1 MASDIASRIAADIT
15 VAMKARD
22 TARTTVLRGLKSDFK
37 YREIEKGKPLEE
49 SDYQQ
54 VLRSAQKKRRDA
66 IEMYHRGDRADLVAK
81 EKGELAI
88 ITEYLPAEMADD
100 ELMVLVREVI
110 SAAGVSSP
118 KELGKVMGPVMAKV
132 AGRAAGNRVKQ
143 AVIEQLGAM
152 VDSA

>member
-1 MASDIASRIAADIT
+1 MTSELESRIVADIT

-22 TARTTVLRGLKSDFK
+22 TARTTVLRGLRSDFK
-37 YREIEKGKPLEE
+37 YREIELGKPLED

-66 IEMYHRGDRADLVAK
+66 IEMYQRGDRADLVAK
-81 EKGELAI
+81 EESELVMISA
-88 ITEYLPAEMADD
+88 YLPAEMPDD
-100 ELMVLVREVI
+100 ELALLVREVI
-110 SAAGVSSP
+110 ADVGASSP
-118 KELGKVMGPVMAKV
+118 KEMGKVMGPVMAKV

-143 AVIEQLGAM
+143 AVTEHLGSM